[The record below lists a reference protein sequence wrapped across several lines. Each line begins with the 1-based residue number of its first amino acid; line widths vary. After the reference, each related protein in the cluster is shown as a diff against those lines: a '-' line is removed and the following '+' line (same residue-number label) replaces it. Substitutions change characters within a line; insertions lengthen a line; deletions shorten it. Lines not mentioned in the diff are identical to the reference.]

1 MGKFACLTTPG
12 LAGCPQKRYIGS
24 NLKFSYDRV
33 LRVGPPGPALFYY
46 LKGPGR
52 TGSGSGNASPPVRYR
67 LTRADRLTTAL
78 ILDMTDPTTGS
89 VNAELLTEPRLVVEP
104 GLAARVSAVA
114 APVLQGMGY
123 RLVRIKITGE
133 AGCTVQIM
141 AERPD
146 GSMHLEDCEA
156 ISRALSPVLDVA
168 DPIDRAYR
176 LEISSPGID
185 RPLVRRS
192 DFERYAGHLVK
203 IEMAVAH
210 LGRKRFRGSLNG
222 VEGNA
227 VRIHRDDTRPDEN
240 ADILLVMED
249 IAEARL
255 VLTDELIAESMRRGK
270 AAERELRRELGLA
283 PPQAAHAKHADPGK
297 SHRPKQKP
305 GRKPAPKSDK
315 QHRLAAERIGR
326 GENDPSEGD

>member
-1 MGKFACLTTPG
+1 
-12 LAGCPQKRYIGS
+12 
-24 NLKFSYDRV
+24 
-33 LRVGPPGPALFYY
+33 
-46 LKGPGR
+46 
-52 TGSGSGNASPPVRYR
+52 
-67 LTRADRLTTAL
+67 
-78 ILDMTDPTTGS
+78 MTDPTAGS
-89 VNAELLTEPRLVVEP
+89 VDADLLAEPRLVVEP
-104 GLAARVSAVA
+104 GVAARVSAVA
-114 APVLQGMGY
+114 SPVLQGMGY
-123 RLVRIKITGE
+123 RLVRIRISGE

-146 GSMHLEDCEA
+146 GTMQLEDCEA

-192 DFERYAGHLVK
+192 DFERFTGHLVR

-210 LGRKRFRGSLNG
+210 QGRKRFRGTLSG

-227 VRIHRDDTRPDEN
+227 VRLHRDDVRAGEN
-240 ADILLVMED
+240 ADVLLVMED

-270 AAERELRRELGLA
+270 AAEREMRRELGIEPPA
-283 PPQAAHAKHADPGK
+283 PAHAT
-297 SHRPKQKP
+297 
-305 GRKPAPKSDK
+305 KSDPAK
-315 QHRLAAERIGR
+315 SNKPKPKPKKPLPKNTKKHRLAAQGLPG
-326 GENDPSEGD
+326 GEFDPTEGD